1 MLLFVEVPFQKLYS
15 ISLTNIKSWLSK
27 FYLSLSLGE
36 SPEQLEQ
43 PFYLSSNHPHLM
55 RLVLQMMLELKKLLL
70 KNLLYS
76 EEIQLTVNCLQLYLE
91 EAQLTFSKILKEQLT
106 MLYMSSDHSSDIQNS
121 FLEQAALKSYF

>member
-1 MLLFVEVPFQKLYS
+1 MSLFVEVPFQKLYS

-27 FYLSLSLGE
+27 FYLSLSLEE

-43 PFYLSSNHPHLM
+43 PFYLSSNHLHLM

-76 EEIQLTVNCLQLYLE
+76 EEIQLTVNCLQSYLE
-91 EAQLTFSKILKEQLT
+91 EAQLTFSKILKEPLT

>member
-1 MLLFVEVPFQKLYS
+1 
-15 ISLTNIKSWLSK
+15 
-27 FYLSLSLGE
+27 
-36 SPEQLEQ
+36 
-43 PFYLSSNHPHLM
+43 M

-76 EEIQLTVNCLQLYLE
+76 EEIQLTVNCLQSYLE
-91 EAQLTFSKILKEQLT
+91 EAQLTFSKILKEPLT